1 MGWKSIE
8 ERRRYARDYYR
19 KNREELLTAGRPLQR
34 ARLAKQ
40 RKSDPA
46 LFLFRAARKRAKE
59 SNLAFNL
66 DPEDVRIPLV
76 CPFLGLVLI
85 PNFGAKKHAPN
96 SPTLDRIEPR
106 KGYVK
111 GNVRVISFL
120 ANAMKR
126 DATPEQL
133 RIFAISVLLEQ
144 KYLELE
150 Y

>member
-1 MGWKSIE
+1 MGWKTVE
-8 ERRRYARDYYR
+8 ERRKYARDYYN
-19 KNREELLTAGRPLQR
+19 KNREQLLSVGRPLQR
-34 ARLAKQ
+34 TRLAKQ
-40 RKSDPA
+40 RRLDPA

-59 SNLAFNL
+59 RGLPFDLEPA
-66 DPEDVRIPLV
+66 DVKIPLV
-76 CPFLGLVLI
+76 CPYLGLALA
-85 PNFGAKKHAPN
+85 PNFGGKKHAAN
-96 SPTLDRIEPR
+96 SPTLDRKEPR

-133 RIFAISVLLEQ
+133 RVFAITVLLDQ
-144 KYLELE
+144 GFLELE